1 MIGEVTM
8 KKLLI
13 LLSVSVFL
21 LTACLE
27 KEEVQETAP
36 VEKKPVVATVE
47 AKEESYSPV
56 LEFGGSFKPFR
67 EANLSARMPGKIKK
81 IHYREGATVPK
92 GSVIVTLSGEMAEAA
107 EAELEAVE
115 KDYERVKDLV
125 DSGVLPQQQLD
136 HLEAKLNA
144 SKAKVKM
151 TKENMEIIAPFDGMV
166 AEHML
171 REGEEFMLLNPGL
184 TPGFSH
190 ANGIIRFMD
199 LNRLFLEIQVDEKE
213 LPLIQKIKDIEVVAD
228 AYPDTKIKGKI
239 YSTETLVSV
248 ISRTAVVK
256 IEINNA
262 KKLIK
267 PGMFGRVKI
276 SLPEVKAVMIPRLSV
291 IRQAGTN
298 QFHVFVIENGTAVL
312 KNVEIIEDLGD
323 FYAVKGIENGEAV
336 VSAGKTKLRDGV
348 SVTVSNK

>member
-1 MIGEVTM
+1 MRN
-8 KKLLI
+8 LLI
-13 LLSVSVFL
+13 LLALSIFL
-21 LTACLE
+21 FSGCLE
-27 KEEVQETAP
+27 KEEAQQETA
-36 VEKKPVVATVE
+36 VAEKTPVVAVIE

-81 IHYREGATVPK
+81 IHYREGASVPK
-92 GSVIVTLSGEMAEAA
+92 GSVIVTLSGEMAESA
-107 EAELEAVE
+107 EVELEAVE

-125 DSGVLPQQQLD
+125 ESGVLPQQQLD

-144 SKAKVKM
+144 TKAKVKM
-151 TKENMEIIAPFDGMV
+151 MKENMEIIAPFDGMV

-239 YSTETLVSV
+239 FSTETLVSV

-276 SLPEVKAVMIPRLSV
+276 SLPEIKAVMVPRLAV
-291 IRQAGTN
+291 ARQAGTN
-298 QFHVFVIENGTAVL
+298 IHYLFAVENNVAHR
-312 KNVEIIEDLGD
+312 KEVEILEDLGD
-323 FYAVKGIENGEAV
+323 FYAIKGIESGEIV
-336 VSAGKTKLRDGV
+336 VSAGKTKLRDNV
-348 SVTVSNK
+348 PVTVSNK

>member
-1 MIGEVTM
+1 MRN
-8 KKLLI
+8 LLI
-13 LLSVSVFL
+13 LFTVSVFL
-21 LTACLE
+21 FVACLE
-27 KEEVQETAP
+27 KEEVQEQSAP
-36 VEKKPVVATVE
+36 VEKKPVVAVVG

-81 IHYREGATVPK
+81 IHYKEGATVPK

-144 SKAKVKM
+144 TKAKVKM

-199 LNRLFLEIQVDEKE
+199 LNKLFLEIQVDEKE

-239 YSTETLVSV
+239 YATETLVSV

-276 SLPEVKAVMIPRLSV
+276 SLPEIKAVMVPRLAV
-291 IRQAGTN
+291 ARQAGTN
-298 QFHVFVIENGTAVL
+298 MHYLFVIENNVAIR
-312 KNVEIIEDLGD
+312 KEVEILEDLGD
-323 FYAVKGIENGEAV
+323 FYAVKGVASGEMV
-336 VSAGKTKLRDGV
+336 VSAGKTKLRDNV
-348 SVTVSNK
+348 PVTVSGK

>member
-1 MIGEVTM
+1 M

-13 LLSVSVFL
+13 LFTVSVFL
-21 LTACLE
+21 FIGCLE
-27 KEEVQETAP
+27 KEEVQKEAP
-36 VEKKPVVATVE
+36 AVEKTPVVAVVP
-47 AKEESYSPV
+47 AKEETYSPV

-81 IHYREGATVPK
+81 IHYKEGATVPK

-199 LNRLFLEIQVDEKE
+199 LNKLFLEIQVDEKE

-276 SLPEVKAVMIPRLSV
+276 SLPEIKAVMVPRLAV
-291 IRQAGTN
+291 ARQAGTN
-298 QFHVFVIENGTAVL
+298 QHYLFVVENNVALRKEIEIL
-312 KNVEIIEDLGD
+312 EDLGD
-323 FYAVKGIENGEAV
+323 FYAVKGVGSGEMV
-336 VSAGKTKLRDGV
+336 VSAGKTKLKDNIP
-348 SVTVSNK
+348 VTVSSK

>member
-1 MIGEVTM
+1 MRN
-8 KKLLI
+8 LLI
-13 LLSVSVFL
+13 LFTVSVL
-21 LTACLE
+21 LFSGCLE
-27 KEEVQETAP
+27 KEEVQQETAAI
-36 VEKKPVVATVE
+36 EKTPVVAVVE
-47 AKEESYSPV
+47 AKEETYSPV

-81 IHYREGATVPK
+81 IHYKEGATVPK

-151 TKENMEIIAPFDGMV
+151 TKENMEIIAPFDGMI

-171 REGEEFMLLNPGL
+171 REGEEFMLVNPGL

-199 LNRLFLEIQVDEKE
+199 LNKLFLEIQVDEKE

-239 YSTETLVSV
+239 YATETLVSV

-276 SLPEVKAVMIPRLSV
+276 SLPEVKAVMVPRLAV
-291 IRQAGTN
+291 ARQAGTN
-298 QFHVFVIENGTAVL
+298 QHYLFVVENNVAL
-312 KNVEIIEDLGD
+312 RKEVEIIEDLGD
-323 FYAVKGIENGEAV
+323 FYAVKGVESGEMV
-336 VSAGKTKLRDGV
+336 VSAGKTKLKDNV
-348 SVTVSNK
+348 PVTVSNK

>member
-1 MIGEVTM
+1 M
-8 KKLLI
+8 KKLLL
-13 LLSVSVFL
+13 LLSVSLFL
-21 LTACLE
+21 FTACLE
-27 KEEVQETAP
+27 KEEVQEAAP

-47 AKEESYSPV
+47 AKEEIYSPV

-92 GSVIVTLSGEMAEAA
+92 GSLIVTLSGEMAEAA

-115 KDYERVKDLV
+115 KDYGRVKDLV

-144 SKAKVKM
+144 SKAKVRM

-171 REGEEFMLLNPGL
+171 REGEEFMLINPGL

-199 LNRLFLEIQVDEKE
+199 LNKLFLEIQVDEKE

-276 SLPEVKAVMIPRLSV
+276 SLPEVKAVMVPRLSV
-291 IRQAGTN
+291 MRQAGTN
-298 QFHVFVIENGTAVL
+298 QYRLFVIENNTAVL
-312 KNVEIIEDLGD
+312 KNIEIIEDLGE
-323 FYAVKGIENGEAV
+323 FYAVKGISSGEAV

-348 SVTVSNK
+348 SVTVSSK

>member
-1 MIGEVTM
+1 M

-13 LLSVSVFL
+13 LFTVSVFL
-21 LTACLE
+21 FSSCLE
-27 KEEVQETAP
+27 KEEVQEQSAAA
-36 VEKKPVVATVE
+36 VEKKPVVAVTE
-47 AKEESYSPV
+47 AKEEKYSPV

-144 SKAKVKM
+144 TKAKVKM

-276 SLPEVKAVMIPRLSV
+276 SLPEIKAVMVPRLAV
-291 IRQAGTN
+291 ARQAGTN
-298 QFHVFVIENGTAVL
+298 QHYLFVVENNIAL
-312 KNVEIIEDLGD
+312 RKEVEILEDLGD
-323 FYAVKGIENGEAV
+323 FYAVKGVASGEMV
-336 VSAGKTKLRDGV
+336 VSAGKTKLRDNV
-348 SVTVSNK
+348 PVTVSSK

>member
-1 MIGEVTM
+1 M

-27 KEEVQETAP
+27 KEEVQEAAP

-81 IHYREGATVPK
+81 IHYKEGATVPK

-199 LNRLFLEIQVDEKE
+199 LNKLFLEIQVDEKE

-276 SLPEVKAVMIPRLSV
+276 SLPEVKAVMIPRLSL

-298 QFHVFVIENGTAVL
+298 QFHVFVVENNTAVL

-323 FYAVKGIENGEAV
+323 FYAVKGIETGEAV

>member
-1 MIGEVTM
+1 M

-13 LLSVSVFL
+13 LFTVSVFL
-21 LTACLE
+21 FVACLE
-27 KEEVQETAP
+27 KEEVQEQSAP
-36 VEKKPVVATVE
+36 VEKRPVVAVVG

-92 GSVIVTLSGEMAEAA
+92 GSVIVTLSG
-107 EAELEAVE
+107 E

-199 LNRLFLEIQVDEKE
+199 LNKLFLEIQVDEKE

-239 YSTETLVSV
+239 SSTETLVSV

-276 SLPEVKAVMIPRLSV
+276 SLPEVKAVMVPRLAV
-291 IRQAGTN
+291 ARQAGTN
-298 QFHVFVIENGTAVL
+298 QHYLFVIENNVAL
-312 KNVEIIEDLGD
+312 RKEVEILEDLGD
-323 FYAVKGIENGEAV
+323 FYAVKGVESGEMV
-336 VSAGKTKLRDGV
+336 VSAGKTKLKDGV
-348 SVTVSNK
+348 SVTVSSK

>member
-1 MIGEVTM
+1 M

-13 LLSVSVFL
+13 LFTVSIFL
-21 LTACLE
+21 LTACFE
-27 KEEVQETAP
+27 KEEAVQETPA
-36 VEKKPVVATVE
+36 VERTPVVAVIE

-81 IHYREGATVPK
+81 IHYREGASVPK

-144 SKAKVKM
+144 TKAKVKM

-228 AYPDTKIKGKI
+228 AYPDIKIKGKI
-239 YSTETLVSV
+239 YATETLVSV
-248 ISRTAVVK
+248 VSRTAVVK

-276 SLPEVKAVMIPRLSV
+276 SLPEVKAVMVPRLAV
-291 IRQAGTN
+291 ARQAGTN
-298 QFHVFVIENGTAVL
+298 QHNLFVVENNVAHRKEIEIL
-312 KNVEIIEDLGD
+312 EDLGD
-323 FYAVKGIENGEAV
+323 LYAVKGIESGEMV

-348 SVTVSNK
+348 SVTVSSK

>member
-1 MIGEVTM
+1 M

-21 LTACLE
+21 FAACLE
-27 KEEVQETAP
+27 KKEVQEQSAP
-36 VEKKPVVATVE
+36 VEKKPVVAVVE

-144 SKAKVKM
+144 TKAKVKM

-199 LNRLFLEIQVDEKE
+199 LSRLFLEIQVDEKE

-276 SLPEVKAVMIPRLSV
+276 SLPEIKAVMVPRLAV
-291 IRQAGTN
+291 ARQAGTN
-298 QFHVFVIENGTAVL
+298 QHYLFVVENNIAL
-312 KNVEIIEDLGD
+312 RKEVEILEDLGD
-323 FYAVKGIENGEAV
+323 FYAVKGVESGETV
-336 VSAGKTKLRDGV
+336 VSAGKTKLKDNIP
-348 SVTVSNK
+348 VTVSSK

>member
-27 KEEVQETAP
+27 KEEVQEAAP

-213 LPLIQKIKDIEVVAD
+213 LHRHVTPILQPFHLTLI
-228 AYPDTKIKGKI
+228 
-239 YSTETLVSV
+239 
-248 ISRTAVVK
+248 
-256 IEINNA
+256 
-262 KKLIK
+262 
-267 PGMFGRVKI
+267 
-276 SLPEVKAVMIPRLSV
+276 
-291 IRQAGTN
+291 
-298 QFHVFVIENGTAVL
+298 L
-312 KNVEIIEDLGD
+312 KHIVQP
-323 FYAVKGIENGEAV
+323 
-336 VSAGKTKLRDGV
+336 
-348 SVTVSNK
+348 

>member
-1 MIGEVTM
+1 M
-8 KKLLI
+8 KKLLL
-13 LLSVSVFL
+13 LLSVSLFL
-21 LTACLE
+21 FTACLE
-27 KEEVQETAP
+27 KEEVQEAAP

-199 LNRLFLEIQVDEKE
+199 LNKLFLEIQVDEKE
-213 LPLIQKIKDIEVVAD
+213 LPLIQNVKEIEVVAD

-276 SLPEVKAVMIPRLSV
+276 SLPEVKAVMVPRLSV

-298 QFHVFVIENGTAVL
+298 QHHLFVIENNAAVL
-312 KNVEIIEDLGD
+312 KDVEIIEDLGD
-323 FYAVKGIENGEAV
+323 FYAVKGINNGEAV
-336 VSAGKTKLRDGV
+336 VSAGKAKLRDGV
-348 SVTVSNK
+348 SVTVSSK

>member
-1 MIGEVTM
+1 
-8 KKLLI
+8 
-13 LLSVSVFL
+13 
-21 LTACLE
+21 
-27 KEEVQETAP
+27 
-36 VEKKPVVATVE
+36 
-47 AKEESYSPV
+47 
-56 LEFGGSFKPFR
+56 
-67 EANLSARMPGKIKK
+67 
-81 IHYREGATVPK
+81 
-92 GSVIVTLSGEMAEAA
+92 MADRIT

-151 TKENMEIIAPFDGMV
+151 TKENMEIVAPFDGMV

-213 LPLIQKIKDIEVVAD
+213 LRLIQKIKDIEVVAD

-239 YSTETLVSV
+239 YATETLVSV
-248 ISRTAVVK
+248 VSRTAVVK

-276 SLPEVKAVMIPRLSV
+276 SLPEVKAVMVPRLAV
-291 IRQAGTN
+291 ARQAGTN
-298 QFHVFVIENGTAVL
+298 QHNLFVVENNVAHRKEIEIL
-312 KNVEIIEDLGD
+312 EDLGD
-323 FYAVKGIENGEAV
+323 LYAVKGIESGEMV

-348 SVTVSNK
+348 SVTVSSK

>member
-1 MIGEVTM
+1 M
-8 KKLLI
+8 KKI
-13 LLSVSVFL
+13 VL
-21 LTACLE
+21 LTFFLTALVGCVE
-27 KEEVQETAP
+27 DNQAEQQQQAP
-36 VEKKPVVATVE
+36 VAEKKPIVAVVE

-144 SKAKVKM
+144 TKAKVKM

-171 REGEEFMLLNPGL
+171 REGEEFMLINPGL

-190 ANGIIRFMD
+190 ANGIKRFMD

-213 LPLIQKIKDIEVVAD
+213 LPLIRKIKDIEVVAD

-256 IEINNA
+256 IEIDNA
-262 KKLIK
+262 KKQIK
-267 PGMFGRVKI
+267 PGMFGRVRI
-276 SLPEVKAVMIPRLSV
+276 SLPEIKAVMVPRLAV
-291 IRQAGTN
+291 ARQAGTN
-298 QFHVFVIENGTAVL
+298 QHHLFVVEN
-312 KNVEIIEDLGD
+312 NVAIRKEVGIIEDLGE
-323 FYAVKGIENGEAV
+323 FYAVKGIESGEKV
-336 VSAGKTKLRDGV
+336 VSAGKTKLRDNIP
-348 SVTVSNK
+348 VTVSDK

>member
-13 LLSVSVFL
+13 LLSVSFFL

-27 KEEVQETAP
+27 KKEVQEAAP

-256 IEINNA
+256 IEISNA

>member
-1 MIGEVTM
+1 M
-8 KKLLI
+8 KKII
-13 LLSVSVFL
+13 LLMFF
-21 LTACLE
+21 LTALAGCGEEEQAEQQE
-27 KEEVQETAP
+27 KQPAA
-36 VEKKPVVATVE
+36 EKKPVVAVVE
-47 AKEESYSPV
+47 AKEETYSPV

-92 GSVIVTLSGEMAEAA
+92 GSVIVTLSGEMADAA
-107 EAELEAVE
+107 QAELEAVE

-151 TKENMEIIAPFDGMV
+151 TKENMEIIAPFDGMI

-171 REGEEFMLLNPGL
+171 REGEEFMLINPGL

-213 LPLIQKIKDIEVVAD
+213 LPLIQKIKDIEIVAD

-256 IEINNA
+256 IEISNA

-276 SLPEVKAVMIPRLSV
+276 SLPEVKAVMVPRLSV

-298 QFHVFVIENGTAVL
+298 QRYLFVVDNSVAIRKE
-312 KNVEIIEDLGD
+312 VEIVEDLGE
-323 FYAVKGIENGEAV
+323 FYAVKGIESGEKV
-336 VSAGKTKLRDGV
+336 VSAGKTKLRDGI
-348 SVTVSNK
+348 SVTVSDK

>member
-27 KEEVQETAP
+27 KEEVQEAAP

-81 IHYREGATVPK
+81 IHYREGATVPQ

-276 SLPEVKAVMIPRLSV
+276 SLPEVKAVMVPRLSV

>member
-1 MIGEVTM
+1 M

-13 LLSVSVFL
+13 LFTVSVFL
-21 LTACLE
+21 FTGCLE
-27 KEEVQETAP
+27 KEEVQQETSA
-36 VEKKPVVATVE
+36 VEKTPVVAVVP
-47 AKEESYSPV
+47 AKEETYSPV

-81 IHYREGATVPK
+81 IHYKEGVTVPK
-92 GSVIVTLSGEMAEAA
+92 GAVIVTLSGEMADAA

-144 SKAKVKM
+144 SKAKVRM

-199 LNRLFLEIQVDEKE
+199 LNKLFLEIQVDEKE
-213 LPLIQKIKDIEVVAD
+213 LPLIQNIKDIEVVAD

-256 IEINNA
+256 IEINNS

-276 SLPEVKAVMIPRLSV
+276 SLPEIKAVMVPRLAV
-291 IRQAGTN
+291 ARQAGTN
-298 QFHVFVIENGTAVL
+298 QHHLFVVENNVAL
-312 KNVEIIEDLGD
+312 RKEVEILEDLGD
-323 FYAVKGIENGEAV
+323 FYAVKGVASGEMV
-336 VSAGKTKLRDGV
+336 VSAGKTKLKDGV
-348 SVTVSNK
+348 SVTVSSK

>member
-1 MIGEVTM
+1 M

-13 LLSVSVFL
+13 LFTVSVL
-21 LTACLE
+21 LFSGCLE
-27 KEEVQETAP
+27 KEEVQEQPAAA
-36 VEKKPVVATVE
+36 VEKKPVVAVTE
-47 AKEESYSPV
+47 AKEEKYSPV

-81 IHYREGATVPK
+81 IHYREGATVQK

-171 REGEEFMLLNPGL
+171 REGEEFMLVNPGL

-239 YSTETLVSV
+239 YATETLVSV

-276 SLPEVKAVMIPRLSV
+276 SLPEVKAVMVPRLAV
-291 IRQAGTN
+291 ARQAGTN
-298 QFHVFVIENGTAVL
+298 QHYLFVIENNVAL
-312 KNVEIIEDLGD
+312 RKEVEILEDLGD
-323 FYAVKGIENGEAV
+323 FYAVKGVESGEMV
-336 VSAGKTKLRDGV
+336 VSAGKTKLRDNV
-348 SVTVSNK
+348 PVTVSNK

>member
-1 MIGEVTM
+1 MFT
-8 KKLLI
+8 
-13 LLSVSVFL
+13 VSVFL
-21 LTACLE
+21 FIGCLE
-27 KEEVQETAP
+27 KAEVQTEATA
-36 VEKKPVVATVE
+36 VEKTPVVAVVP
-47 AKEESYSPV
+47 AKEETYSPV

-81 IHYREGATVPK
+81 IHYKEGATVPK

-171 REGEEFMLLNPGL
+171 REGEELMLLNPGL

-199 LNRLFLEIQVDEKE
+199 LNKLFLEIQVDEKE
-213 LPLIQKIKDIEVVAD
+213 LPLIQNIKDIEVVAD

-276 SLPEVKAVMIPRLSV
+276 SLPEIKAVMVPRLAV
-291 IRQAGTN
+291 ARQAGTN
-298 QFHVFVIENGTAVL
+298 QHYLFVVENNVALRKEIEIL
-312 KNVEIIEDLGD
+312 EDLGES
-323 FYAVKGIENGEAV
+323 YAVKGISSGEMV
-336 VSAGKTKLRDGV
+336 VSAGKTKLKDNIP
-348 SVTVSNK
+348 VTVSSK